1 MEKTENRT
9 LNSPMIEADKGNIL
23 IVDDTPENLQVLSN
37 TLSERG
43 YKVRCVVTGRM
54 ALRAARSVP
63 PDLILLDIRMPE
75 MNGYEVCE
83 QLKADERLRDIPVIF
98 LSAIDDV
105 FDKVKAFSI
114 GGVDYITKPFHVE
127 EVLAHVKT
135 HLALRDLQKRLQA
148 KNEDLAKT
156 LQQLQNT
163 QNQLIQSE
171 KLAALGQLV
180 ASIAHEINNPLG
192 AIRSSS
198 DNIAHFLED
207 ELEKVPEFFQQLSPK
222 HQQFFLMLIR
232 KSKKQN
238 PRLSTKEKRQL
249 RKVLFEQLNFHHI
262 ADAETI
268 AALLVD
274 IEAYDEIETFLP
286 FLNDPTS
293 EDILNKAYQFITS
306 KKSIRTIVTA
316 TDQAAKVV
324 FALKSYARYD
334 TTGEKVKTNIT
345 DGLETALILY
355 QNQFKQG
362 VEVVR
367 HYEDSLPSILCYPDE
382 LNQVWTNLIHNAL
395 QAMNNKGTLTIN
407 ASQHQARVLVNFTD
421 SGKGIPAE
429 IQSKLFEPF
438 FTTKPIGKGSGLGL
452 YIVKKIIDKHEGTI
466 EVKSIPGKTTF
477 TVSLPIYLTD
487 ETIPL

>member
-9 LNSPMIEADKGNIL
+9 LDSPMIEADKGNIL

-37 TLSERG
+37 TLFERG
-43 YKVRCVVTGRM
+43 YKVRCVVTGQM

-98 LSAIDDV
+98 LSAVDDV

-135 HLALRDLQKRLQA
+135 HLALRNLQKNLQA

-156 LQQLQNT
+156 LQQLQST
-163 QNQLIQSE
+163 QDQLIQSE

-192 AIRSSS
+192 AIRSSG
-198 DNIAHFLED
+198 DNIAQFLED
-207 ELEKVPEFFQQLSPK
+207 ELEEIPKFFQQLS
-222 HQQFFLMLIR
+222 HQQQQFFLMLLR
-232 KSKKQN
+232 KSKKEN
-238 PRLSTKEKRQL
+238 SRLSTQEKRQL
-249 RKVLFEQLNFHHI
+249 RRALVTRLDSHHI
-262 ADAETI
+262 ADTETV

-274 IEAYDEIETFLP
+274 IEIYDEIETFLP
-286 FLNDPTS
+286 FLNDPNS
-293 EDILNKAYQFITS
+293 EDILNKVYQIITS
-306 KKSIRTIVTA
+306 KKSIRTILTA

-324 FALKSYARYD
+324 FALKRYARYD
-334 TTGEKVKTNIT
+334 TTGQKVKANIS
-345 DGLETALILY
+345 DGIETALTLY
-355 QNQFKQG
+355 QNQIKQG

-367 HYEDSLPSILCYPDE
+367 HYEDSLLSILCYPDE

-395 QAMNNKGTLTIN
+395 QAMNNKGTLTIH
-407 ASQHQARVLVNFTD
+407 ASRDQARVLVSLTD
-421 SGKGIPAE
+421 SGNGIPTE
-429 IQSKLFEPF
+429 IQPNIFEPF

-452 YIVKKIIDKHEGTI
+452 YIVKKIVDKHEGTI
-466 EVKSIPGKTTF
+466 EFKSIPGKTTF

-487 ETIPL
+487 ETIHL